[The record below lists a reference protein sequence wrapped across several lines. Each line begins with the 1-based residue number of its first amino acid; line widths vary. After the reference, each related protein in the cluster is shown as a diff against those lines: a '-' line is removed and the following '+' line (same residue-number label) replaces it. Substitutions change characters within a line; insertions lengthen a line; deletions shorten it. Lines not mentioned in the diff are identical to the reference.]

1 MRNNKTILLQYLR
14 GEKIGQIVEAV
25 GIDREDEETAFVEL
39 SDNSR
44 MNAELIGS
52 PNDVAAYQRGLIMVQ
67 IPDRNNTWT
76 LKEDAVTAED
86 RLLTDDK
93 SGQQFQTL
101 DPYAFGKEG
110 GESKLRNEKIM
121 LPPKRLQAFWMRHN
135 GQAAAG
141 VKNGIEYGN
150 LVKEMSTLSPDQ
162 WSGST
167 AQFYDLEKFQTA
179 KDLYIMVDPS
189 TNMPT
194 FDVRQLEDDGGFD
207 FDAKPAA
214 PAQPVIKAKPED
226 LDLRTVPQQ
235 PGSTVTPNQWS
246 GSATQNPV
254 QAKPED
260 PVLQVKDM
268 TGSPV
273 YNIVSKCKKRHV
285 DMPLTIG
292 LDIPGKTIYT
302 LIKEEY
308 EDGCLEDFFDIII
321 NDLSIEDIR
330 KALRDALEQ
339 SYEA

>member
-25 GIDREDEETAFVEL
+25 GVDREEDMTFIEL

-52 PNDVAAYQRGLIMVQ
+52 PNDVAAYQRGLVMVQ
-67 IPDRNNTWT
+67 IPDRNNPWT
-76 LKEDAVTAED
+76 LKEDTVTAED
-86 RLLTDDK
+86 RMLTDDK

-110 GESKLRNEKIM
+110 GESKLRNQKIM

-141 VKNGIEYGN
+141 VINGVEYSN
-150 LVKEMSTLSPDQ
+150 LVKEMSSLSPDQ

-194 FDVRQLEDDGGFD
+194 FDIKQLEGDGGGFD
-207 FDAKPAA
+207 FDSRPAASVQPARPVIEAKPEDLDLHVQ
-214 PAQPVIKAKPED
+214 QPVIEAKPED
-226 LDLRTVPQQ
+226 LDLRVQQ
-235 PGSTVTPNQWS
+235 PVRP
-246 GSATQNPV
+246 A
-254 QAKPED
+254 
-260 PVLQVKDM
+260 QVKDM
-268 TGSPV
+268 SGSPV

-308 EDGCLEDFFDIII
+308 EDGCLNDFFDIII
-321 NDLSIEDIR
+321 NDLSIDDIR
-330 KALRDALEQ
+330 KALREALEQ

>member
-67 IPDRNNTWT
+67 IPDRNNVWT

-110 GESKLRNEKIM
+110 SESKLRNEKIM

-141 VKNGIEYGN
+141 VVNGVEYGN

-194 FDVRQLEDDGGFD
+194 FDVRQLEDGGGFD
-207 FDAKPAA
+207 FDTRPAA
-214 PAQPVIKAKPED
+214 PVQPAKNVIQAKPENIIQAKPED
-226 LDLRTVPQQ
+226 LDLRITPQPAQPAQPLPVPQ
-235 PGSTVTPNQWS
+235 
-246 GSATQNPV
+246 A
-254 QAKPED
+254 
-260 PVLQVKDM
+260 KDM

-292 LDIPGKTIYT
+292 LDIPGKTIYS

-308 EDGCLEDFFDIII
+308 EDRCLEDFFDIII

-330 KALRDALEQ
+330 KALRNALEQ

>member
-25 GIDREDEETAFVEL
+25 GVDHEEDMTFIEL

-52 PNDVAAYQRGLIMVQ
+52 PNDMAAYQRGLVMVQ
-67 IPDRNNTWT
+67 IPDRNNPWT
-76 LKEDAVTAED
+76 LKEDTVTAED
-86 RLLTDDK
+86 RMLMDDK

-110 GESKLRNEKIM
+110 GESKLRNQKIM

-135 GQAAAG
+135 GQAATG
-141 VKNGIEYGN
+141 VINGIEYNN

-179 KDLYIMVDPS
+179 KDLYIMMDPS

-194 FDVRQLEDDGGFD
+194 FDIKQLEGDRDGFD
-207 FDAKPAA
+207 FDNKPAA
-214 PAQPVIKAKPED
+214 SVQPVIEAKPED
-226 LDLRTVPQQ
+226 LDLRVQQ
-235 PGSTVTPNQWS
+235 SVRPAQPNTAP
-246 GSATQNPV
+246 ATV
-254 QAKPED
+254 QA
-260 PVLQVKDM
+260 PVPAVPVKDM
-268 TGSPV
+268 SGSPV

-308 EDGCLEDFFDIII
+308 EDGCLNDFFDIII
-321 NDLSIEDIR
+321 NDLSIDDIR
-330 KALRDALEQ
+330 KALREALER

>member
-67 IPDRNNTWT
+67 IPDRNNVWT

-141 VKNGIEYGN
+141 VRNGVEYGN

-194 FDVRQLEDDGGFD
+194 FDVKQLEGDEGGFD
-207 FDAKPAA
+207 FDARPAA
-214 PAQPVIKAKPED
+214 PVQPVVKAKPED
-226 LDLRTVPQQ
+226 LDLRTQQ
-235 PGSTVTPNQWS
+235 PVRTVQPEI
-246 GSATQNPV
+246 APAPV
-254 QAKPED
+254 QA
-260 PVLQVKDM
+260 PVPAAQAKDM

-292 LDIPGKTIYT
+292 LDIPGKTIYS

-321 NDLSIEDIR
+321 NDLSIDDIR

>member
-67 IPDRNNTWT
+67 IPDRNNVWT

-141 VKNGIEYGN
+141 VRNGIEYGN
-150 LVKEMSTLSPDQ
+150 LVKEMSTLNPDQ

-194 FDVRQLEDDGGFD
+194 FDVRQLENASGFD
-207 FDAKPAA
+207 FDIRPAA

-226 LDLRTVPQQ
+226 LDLRTQQ
-235 PGSTVTPNQWS
+235 PVRPVQPEI
-246 GSATQNPV
+246 APAPV
-254 QAKPED
+254 QA
-260 PVLQVKDM
+260 PVPVPQVKDM

-321 NDLSIEDIR
+321 NDLSIDDIR

>member
-25 GIDREDEETAFVEL
+25 GVDREEDMTFIEL

-44 MNAELIGS
+44 MNADLIGS
-52 PNDVAAYQRGLIMVQ
+52 PNDVAAYQRGLVMVQ
-67 IPDRNNTWT
+67 IPDRNNPWT
-76 LKEDAVTAED
+76 LKEDTVTAED
-86 RLLTDDK
+86 RMLTDDK

-110 GESKLRNEKIM
+110 GESKLRNQKIM

-141 VKNGIEYGN
+141 VINGVEYSN

-194 FDVRQLEDDGGFD
+194 FDIRQLEGDKGGFD
-207 FDAKPAA
+207 FDSKPAA
-214 PAQPVIKAKPED
+214 PVQPVIEAKPED
-226 LDLRTVPQQ
+226 LDLCVQQ
-235 PGSTVTPNQWS
+235 PARPAQPAPV
-246 GSATQNPV
+246 PV
-254 QAKPED
+254 QV
-260 PVLQVKDM
+260 PVPAAPVKDM
-268 TGSPV
+268 SGSPV

-285 DMPLTIG
+285 DMPLTIS
-292 LDIPGKTIYT
+292 LDIPGKTIYN

-308 EDGCLEDFFDIII
+308 EDGCLKDFFDIII
-321 NDLSIEDIR
+321 NDLSIDDIR
-330 KALRDALEQ
+330 KALREALEQ